1 MIEHHRKRKSKV
13 QGAKRKAQSI
23 KGSGAVALIVAA
35 VLWANVAQAEETGV
49 KVAFSGQVRPR
60 FEAQDFRDG
69 LSADT
74 FTSMRTR
81 MGVTGQPAEGVKVF
95 VQVQDVRL
103 WGEETNPS
111 TDYRAD
117 NFDLHQGY
125 FELLKMGGKPFSLRA
140 GRQELAFAEERLI
153 GQSNW
158 APQGRAFDGVRA
170 TYADKGGN
178 LDLFLMKLRE
188 DSSPGR
194 PPNGYFGGAYAR
206 VTRAKDQVVDLYALY
221 DRVAGAGGVDR
232 LTAGFYWSGKRGR
245 ADYRVEFTHQAGD
258 LAGSDLNAN
267 LLGATAGV
275 SFGRQVTGRV
285 ALWYDYLS
293 GDSQGRASKV
303 FSTLFG
309 TNHKFYG
316 FADYFTN
323 IPVDTRNYG
332 LQDVALKL
340 SVKPEQRLTLGMDVH
355 GFWTAARLPK
365 VGIPEAFIP
374 TNDRFG
380 QEVDLTVTV
389 VYRKAV
395 TLTAGYS
402 HFFVD
407 DAMTLLRGL
416 REDGNFAYVMTNV
429 SF

>member
-1 MIEHHRKRKSKV
+1 V
-13 QGAKRKAQSI
+13 
-23 KGSGAVALIVAA
+23 KGGAVALIVAA
-35 VLWANVAQAEETGV
+35 VLCAKVTQAEEAAP

-60 FEAQDFRDG
+60 FEVQDFRDG

-81 MGVTGQPAEGVKVF
+81 MGMTGQPAEGVKVF
-95 VQVQDVRL
+95 AQVQDVRL
-103 WGEETNPS
+103 WGEETHTS

-125 FELLKMGGKPFSLRA
+125 FELLKMGGKPLSLRA
-140 GRQELAFAEERLI
+140 GRQELTFAEERLV
-153 GQSNW
+153 GASNW

-170 TYADKGGN
+170 TAAGKGGS

-194 PPNGYFGGAYAR
+194 PPNSTFGGAYAR
-206 VTRAKDQVVDLYALY
+206 ITGAKGQVVDLYALY

-232 LTAGFYWSGKRGR
+232 LTAGFYWSGERGR
-245 ADYRVEFTHQAGD
+245 VDYRVEFAHQAGD
-258 LAGSDLNAN
+258 LAGSGINAN

-275 SFGRQVTGRV
+275 SFGRQVTGKV

-293 GDSQGRASKV
+293 GDSSGRASRV
-303 FSTLFG
+303 FNTLFG

-323 IPVDTRNYG
+323 MSLDTRNFG
-332 LQDVALKL
+332 LQDAALKV
-340 SVKPEQRLTLGMDVH
+340 SVKPEQRVTLGMDVH
-355 GFWTAARLPK
+355 GFWTAAKLPRA
-365 VGIPEAFIP
+365 GIPGILRPLPA
-374 TNDRFG
+374 NDRFG
-380 QEVDLTVTV
+380 QEVDLTVTL

-407 DAMTLLRGL
+407 DAMTFLRGL
-416 REDGNFAYVMTNV
+416 RGDGNFAYVMTNV

>member
-1 MIEHHRKRKSKV
+1 M
-13 QGAKRKAQSI
+13 
-23 KGSGAVALIVAA
+23 KGSGTVTLIVAA
-35 VLWANVAQAEETGV
+35 VFWVNAALAEEAGA

-69 LSADT
+69 SSADT

-95 VQVQDVRL
+95 AQVQDVRL

-125 FELLKMGGKPFSLRA
+125 FELLKMGGRPFSLRA
-140 GRQELAFAEERLI
+140 GRQELAFAEERLV
-153 GQSNW
+153 GASNW
-158 APQGRAFDGVRA
+158 ASQGRAFDGVRT
-170 TYADKGGN
+170 TYAGKGGH

-194 PPNGYFGGAYAR
+194 PPNGYFSGAYAR
-206 VTRAKDQVVDLYALY
+206 ITGAKGQVVDLYALY

-245 ADYRVEFTHQAGD
+245 VDYRVEFAHQAGD
-258 LAGSDLNAN
+258 LAGSGINAN

-275 SFGRQVTGRV
+275 SFGGRAPGQV

-293 GDSQGRASKV
+293 GDSRGRSSKV

-323 IPVDTRNYG
+323 MSLDTRNYG
-332 LQDVALKL
+332 LQDAALKL

-355 GFWTAARLPK
+355 GFWTAAETPRTGVPGVLLP
-365 VGIPEAFIP
+365 A
-374 TNDRFG
+374 NDRFG
-380 QEVDLTVTV
+380 QEVDLTVTA
-389 VYRKAV
+389 VYRKVV

-407 DAMTLLRGL
+407 DAMTFLRGL